1 MRDTIEDVARWQAA
15 GKGVAQATVVSLTGS
30 APRGVGATLVVS
42 DAGEIAG
49 SVSNGCVE
57 PDVVERAQRIIRSG
71 KAKLMTYGV
80 SEEQNYEH
88 IGLSC
93 GGEIRVFIERLAA
106 GDELT
111 AIEDAARRG
120 LPAVRAL
127 VIGAPA
133 TRTDLAGR
141 SRTLIQGAAATLGD
155 LAAADAREPV
165 EARAAALLGAASPVT
180 ETLTLANGEE
190 IEVFYQTLTPARTL
204 MIVGAGHISVPL
216 TKLASVIGYEVT
228 VIDPRETFAT
238 RERLPEAKSLLLE
251 WPDEAMERLP
261 INAATSVCILT
272 HDEKFDVPAL
282 TIALRRKA
290 GYIGMVGSK
299 GTRASRDAALR
310 EQGFTDVD
318 LARIHGPIGLDIGA
332 RTPDEIAVAVL
343 AQIIAASHG
352 KA

>member
-1 MRDTIEDVARWQAA
+1 MRDTIEDVARWQVA
-15 GKGVAQATVVSLTGS
+15 GKGVAQATVVSLIGS
-30 APRGVGATLVVS
+30 APRGAGATLVVS

-71 KAKLMTYGV
+71 KPRLMTYGV
-80 SEEQNYEH
+80 SEEQNYER

-93 GGEIRVFIERLAA
+93 GGEIRVFIERLMPDATLEALEAA
-106 GDELT
+106 SR
-111 AIEDAARRG
+111 AG

-127 VIGAPA
+127 VIAAPA
-133 TRTDLAGR
+133 
-141 SRTLIQGAAATLGD
+141 SRPELLGQAVAVISGAEEALGD
-155 LAAADAREPV
+155 LAPPDARAPIERR
-165 EARAAALLGAASPVT
+165 ARELLGVSTPAD
-180 ETLTLANGEE
+180 EKLTLADGSEV
-190 IEVFYQTLTPARTL
+190 EVFYQTLTPPRTL
-204 MIVGAGHISVPL
+204 IIVGAGHISVPL
-216 TKLASVIGYEVT
+216 TRLAKVVGYQVT
-228 VIDPRETFAT
+228 IVDPRESFAT
-238 RERLPEAKSLLLE
+238 RERLPEADELILE

-261 INAATSVCILT
+261 INAATAVCILT

-282 TIALRRKA
+282 AVALRKKA

-299 GTRASRDAALR
+299 GTRAIRDAALR
-310 EQGFTDVD
+310 EQGFTDAD
-318 LARIHGPIGLDIGA
+318 LARIHGPIGLAIGA